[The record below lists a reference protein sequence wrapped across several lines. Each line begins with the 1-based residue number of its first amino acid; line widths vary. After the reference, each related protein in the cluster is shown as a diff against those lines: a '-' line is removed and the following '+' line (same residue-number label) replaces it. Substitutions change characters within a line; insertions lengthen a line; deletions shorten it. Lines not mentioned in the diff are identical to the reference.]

1 MANPVRGEVAFPR
14 GDETMTLLF
23 DINTLCMLEDKLNIS
38 AGEIAELAGPGMR
51 LGFLRTLL
59 WAGLHEHHGDLDLK
73 AVGQIIHEAGVE
85 KTAAK
90 VIEALVKAFP
100 AAEAGKSRTGPRKA
114 ARTAAAAGIGQN
126 S

>member
-1 MANPVRGEVAFPR
+1 
-14 GDETMTLLF
+14 MTLLF

-73 AVGQIIHEAGVE
+73 AVGLLIHGAGVE
-85 KTAAK
+85 VTAAK

-100 AAEAGKSRTGPRKA
+100 ASEAGKATPGPRKA
-114 ARTAAAAGIGQN
+114 ARTAAVAGTGQ
-126 S
+126 SSLSSGVG